1 LLLLFFLVGWWM
13 GGPVAL
19 GQSGAGNGLWGE
31 YFNGPDFNTRVT
43 GRLDPW
49 MQFSWPR
56 HCPEGVDHEYFTV
69 RWTGKLYVPQ
79 TGTYTFLATVDDG
92 IRLWLDGQQLMNEW
106 RRQASRT
113 YSAEVE
119 LEGNTYHDLRIE
131 YYNDWLLGHL
141 KLEWKAP
148 ENATGVLG
156 FFGYAPPQP
165 IPRKYLFGKKPA
177 TVPVPAPPATP
188 VAVAAK
194 PSEPGPDTP
203 RRKPDGKTAARKTNP
218 KPAVVSTPDP
228 AAGNAEEASFDRLEA
243 GRPVVLNKVFFGQG
257 QYALLPASY
266 PELDRLAAALRENP
280 AVRIE
285 IRGHTDNVGDPRL
298 NLALSEH
305 RAQVVANYLMRKGVA
320 EGRIAHRGFG
330 GTQPV
335 RGNDTEADR
344 EQNRRVEFVVQ
355 EK

>member
-1 LLLLFFLVGWWM
+1 
-13 GGPVAL
+13 
-19 GQSGAGNGLWGE
+19 
-31 YFNGPDFNTRVT
+31 
-43 GRLDPW
+43 
-49 MQFSWPR
+49 
-56 HCPEGVDHEYFTV
+56 
-69 RWTGKLYVPQ
+69 
-79 TGTYTFLATVDDG
+79 
-92 IRLWLDGQQLMNEW
+92 
-106 RRQASRT
+106 
-113 YSAEVE
+113 VE
-119 LEGNTYHDLRIE
+119 LEGNTYYDLRIE
-131 YYNDWLLGHL
+131 YYNDWQQGHL

-148 ENATGVLG
+148 ENADGVLG
-156 FFGYAPPQP
+156 FFGYAPPRP

-177 TVPVPAPPATP
+177 TVAGPQVRPATP
-188 VAVAAK
+188 ATVAAK
-194 PSEPGPDTP
+194 PAEATVGKPL
-203 RRKPDGKTAARKTNP
+203 RKPDGKTAARKP
-218 KPAVVSTPDP
+218 SPAPAVVNTPGP
-228 AAGNAEEASFDRLEA
+228 AVGNAAEVPFDRLDA
-243 GRPVVLNKVFFGQG
+243 GRPVVLNNVFFGQG

-305 RAQVVANYLMRKGVA
+305 RAQVVTNYLMRKGVA
-320 EGRIAHRGFG
+320 EGRITHRGFG